1 MWHSVV
7 EILWFTVAYPVSLL
21 IMVAIGYFLA
31 ERNYRRR
38 ARIWK
43 PSGIENALITIF
55 GLLLSF
61 TLLAANNSLRDRTT
75 LIHQTSDA
83 VTELYRESQLLPPA
97 ESTVIRSFLL
107 QFLALELQ
115 EHQAGHVQD
124 ATHPLQLAQLYN
136 QAWQA
141 FRVPLTATT
150 PQATALQRLVPA
162 FNRLNSATSRLHYA
176 RQERTPYP
184 IIALLI
190 VSSWAIG
197 ILVGFT
203 NNAQESRHYF
213 VPALFVI
220 ISVLT
225 VQAIRD
231 LDNPE
236 LGFIRPNY
244 ANLADLQR
252 MITSGLSPSD
262 STASSAASSQ
272 KGKLNVRP
280 AAAR

>member
-1 MWHSVV
+1 MWHFIV

-21 IMVAIGYFLA
+21 VMVAVGYFLA
-31 ERNYRRR
+31 ERNYRRH
-38 ARIWK
+38 ARLWK

-97 ESTVIRSFLL
+97 EATLIRSFLL
-107 QFLALELQ
+107 QFLSLELHEHHTGQ
-115 EHQAGHVQD
+115 EQD
-124 ATHPLQLAQLYN
+124 ATHSLQLAQLYN

-141 FRVPLTATT
+141 FRAPLMAAT
-150 PQATALQRLVPA
+150 PQAAALRQLVPA
-162 FNRLNSATSRLHYA
+162 FNRLNAATSRLHYA

-190 VSSWAIG
+190 ISSWAIG

-213 VPALFVI
+213 VPALFII

-252 MITSGLSPSD
+252 MITKELP
-262 STASSAASSQ
+262 ASQPTSA
-272 KGKLNVRP
+272 P
-280 AAAR
+280 AATSR